1 VGKTKEEKEMSHKG
15 IPRGAQDALNLP
27 HLEDILKERGV
38 DFRAKDE
45 PETDEADEVDEDE
58 EHDLPMVT
66 PQLAEEFDLMAGL
79 EDKLRTLEG
88 VDHEKS
94 MDAMY
99 EEMLDQ
105 ARSIMDLSYNTDE
118 RSRRGLM
125 EIAAALYKQVLDAKN
140 SKRDAQ
146 LKLMQILLSQR
157 RLEFEK
163 LKWKT
168 SLVDK
173 DGQPTVVPGE
183 IQATATVVS
192 MDRNEFIKQK
202 LAELKAGSIVVE
214 AEDEDQ

>member
-1 VGKTKEEKEMSHKG
+1 MSSKG
-15 IPRGAQDALNLP
+15 IPRGAQDTLNLP
-27 HLEDILKERGV
+27 HLEDILKERGL

-45 PETDEADEVDEDE
+45 PDIDEDDEDE
-58 EHDLPMVT
+58 EDDDLDLPTVT
-66 PQLAEEFDLMAGL
+66 PELAEEFDLMAGL

-88 VDHEKS
+88 TDHEKS

-173 DGQPTVVPGE
+173 DGQPAVVPGE
-183 IQATATVVS
+183 IQATATVVAQ
-192 MDRNEFIKQK
+192 DRNELIKQM
-202 LAELKAGSIVVE
+202 LAARKTETVDAMGETVTQ
-214 AEDEDQ
+214 DPDQ